1 MGPPARDSID
11 GVTRAAYSDG
21 MISEFQE
28 LSDKIDQL
36 AEMTNALRRENAQLR
51 QANAALVVE
60 NMGYQRRLSD
70 ASDRI
75 VALLEKVPALD
86 GDDASDLAHDAQAEA
101 DDQPEKEDVR

>member
-1 MGPPARDSID
+1 MGRRARDSVD
-11 GVTRAAYSDG
+11 GAPRAPYSGG

-60 NMGYQRRLSD
+60 NMGYQRRLSE
-70 ASDRI
+70 ASDRV

-86 GDDASDLAHDAQAEA
+86 GESASESETGDL
-101 DDQPEKEDVR
+101 PEKEDVR